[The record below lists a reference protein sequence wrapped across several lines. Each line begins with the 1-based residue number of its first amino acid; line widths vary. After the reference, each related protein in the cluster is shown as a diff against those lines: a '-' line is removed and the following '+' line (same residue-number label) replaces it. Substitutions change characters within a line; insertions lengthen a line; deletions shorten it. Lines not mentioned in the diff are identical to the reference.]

1 MSSQDNEV
9 EYRVVAVLLVAVIV
23 LVTGFAVGLGIH
35 KSRGGAPTTQAAAPA
50 AAPAMA
56 AASSDDA
63 SVVVEN
69 GVVKFYFASGKAD
82 LAAGALVA
90 LGDAIAA
97 AHAEIAQR
105 RAEEDRRQVA
115 VEERLQV
122 ECGISFADQLDF
134 LGHVVGQPAV
144 EAGER
149 FARAEVFPAAALRL
163 GDGLRGEIEH
173 AGEQPAH
180 AQAAGRRNRTDPN
193 LAVDRGAASGVL
205 VGEAKCL

>member
-35 KSRGGAPTTQAAAPA
+35 KSRGGAPSTQMAAPA
-50 AAPAMA
+50 AVPAVA

-82 LAAGALVA
+82 LASGALVA

-97 AHAEIAQR
+97 AKAGKQLVLSGFHDATGDPAFNAELARQR
-105 RAEEDRRQVA
+105 A
-115 VEERLQV
+115 
-122 ECGISFADQLDF
+122 
-134 LGHVVGQPAV
+134 
-144 EAGER
+144 
-149 FARAEVFPAAALRL
+149 
-163 GDGLRGEIEH
+163 
-173 AGEQPAH
+173 
-180 AQAAGRRNRTDPN
+180 
-193 LAVDRGAASGVL
+193 LAVRDAL
-205 VGEAKCL
+205 VGAGVAETSMELKKPEQTTGTGNDAEARRVEVMIAG

>member
-35 KSRGGAPTTQAAAPA
+35 KSRGGTPTTQMAAPA
-50 AAPAMA
+50 AAPAVA
-56 AASSDDA
+56 AATSDDA

-97 AHAEIAQR
+97 AKAGKRLVLSGFHDATGDPAFNAELAKQR
-105 RAEEDRRQVA
+105 A
-115 VEERLQV
+115 
-122 ECGISFADQLDF
+122 
-134 LGHVVGQPAV
+134 
-144 EAGER
+144 
-149 FARAEVFPAAALRL
+149 
-163 GDGLRGEIEH
+163 
-173 AGEQPAH
+173 
-180 AQAAGRRNRTDPN
+180 
-193 LAVDRGAASGVL
+193 LAVRDAL
-205 VGEAKCL
+205 VGAGVAETSLELKKPEQTTGTGNDAEARRVEVMIAG

>member
-35 KSRGGAPTTQAAAPA
+35 KSRGGAPTTQMAAPA
-50 AAPAMA
+50 AAPAAPAVA

-97 AHAEIAQR
+97 AKAGKRLVLSGFHDATGDPAFNAELAKQR
-105 RAEEDRRQVA
+105 A
-115 VEERLQV
+115 
-122 ECGISFADQLDF
+122 
-134 LGHVVGQPAV
+134 
-144 EAGER
+144 
-149 FARAEVFPAAALRL
+149 
-163 GDGLRGEIEH
+163 
-173 AGEQPAH
+173 
-180 AQAAGRRNRTDPN
+180 
-193 LAVDRGAASGVL
+193 LAVRDAL
-205 VGEAKCL
+205 VGAGVAETSMELKKPEQTTGTGNDAEARRVEVMIAG

>member
-50 AAPAMA
+50 AAPAVA

-97 AHAEIAQR
+97 AKAGKRLVLSGFHDATGDPAFNAELAKK
-105 RAEEDRRQVA
+105 RA
-115 VEERLQV
+115 
-122 ECGISFADQLDF
+122 
-134 LGHVVGQPAV
+134 
-144 EAGER
+144 
-149 FARAEVFPAAALRL
+149 
-163 GDGLRGEIEH
+163 
-173 AGEQPAH
+173 
-180 AQAAGRRNRTDPN
+180 
-193 LAVDRGAASGVL
+193 LAVRDAL
-205 VGEAKCL
+205 VGAGVSETSLELKKPEQTTGTGNDAEARRVEVMIAG

>member
-35 KSRGGAPTTQAAAPA
+35 KSRGGAPTTAAAAPV

-56 AASSDDA
+56 AAAAVASDDA

-97 AHAEIAQR
+97 AKAGKQLVLSGFHDATGDPAFNAELAKQR
-105 RAEEDRRQVA
+105 A
-115 VEERLQV
+115 
-122 ECGISFADQLDF
+122 
-134 LGHVVGQPAV
+134 
-144 EAGER
+144 
-149 FARAEVFPAAALRL
+149 
-163 GDGLRGEIEH
+163 
-173 AGEQPAH
+173 
-180 AQAAGRRNRTDPN
+180 
-193 LAVDRGAASGVL
+193 LAVRDALMGAGVAESSMEL
-205 VGEAKCL
+205 KKPEQTTGTGNDAEARRVEVMIAG